1 MKRCLSFF
9 FFFFPALAISQ
20 NDDMKMISQKDASE
34 LWTATWFE
42 APIIE
47 PEEDGDAETDTVQRP
62 DPIGYKGANFQ
73 RFYIRFSTVVKTAGN
88 MLEYTV
94 TGTTGKN
101 AENPFKGN
109 MVITSCETFTEPEF
123 PGIIQGTLEGTY
135 QFKESGSGVYT
146 GTFTSD
152 FYLDRTGQVRYNGL
166 WFDADAYCNNQ
177 FDGYYTD
184 SRTGKKL
191 RCNWGDFRIPDSDAL
206 DIGEGEF
213 VPSPKYVRNGWE
225 DMMYNE

>member
-42 APIIE
+42 APVIE
-47 PEEDGDAETDTVQRP
+47 PEEDGDAGNGHGAAHP

-123 PGIIQGTLEGTY
+123 PGIIQGTIRR
-135 QFKESGSGVYT
+135 
-146 GTFTSD
+146 
-152 FYLDRTGQVRYNGL
+152 YL
-166 WFDADAYCNNQ
+166 
-177 FDGYYTD
+177 
-184 SRTGKKL
+184 S
-191 RCNWGDFRIPDSDAL
+191 I
-206 DIGEGEF
+206 
-213 VPSPKYVRNGWE
+213 
-225 DMMYNE
+225 